1 MNILG
6 LPGRN
11 DATGPWM
18 DRILSNVASNSD
30 RHETQY
36 YQAWQ
41 NNTEVDEDYELAKAA
56 GFQPDLIIAKSLGTL
71 LTLIGY
77 HRKVLTASHCVLI
90 GIPVSNLQAEEH
102 EMLSDWQM
110 TGVKTLFIQQTND
123 VTGSVAALNDIVP
136 NSKKITVREIP
147 GEDHVYGDVDELVTL
162 IQDWIAADPV

>member
-30 RHETQY
+30 RYETQY

-56 GFQPDLIIAKSLGTL
+56 AFQPDLIIAKSLGTL

-77 HRKVLTASHCVLI
+77 QRNLLQASRCVLI
-90 GIPVSNLQAEEH
+90 GIPASNLRAEEIK
-102 EMLSDWQM
+102 MLSDWQV
-110 TGVKTLFIQQTND
+110 TGVKTLFIQQTSD
-123 VTGSVAALNDIVP
+123 VTGSFAALKDILP
-136 NSKKITVREIP
+136 NSTSITVKEIP
-147 GEDHVYGDVDELVTL
+147 GEDHVYGDVDELVIL
-162 IQDWIAADPV
+162 IQDWITADPV